1 MAYPDSKKYTKR
13 LVESALF
20 ISGKAMSA
28 EDVSKATGIESVGQ
42 IKRMLKELEDD
53 YRVSETS
60 LCVSQVGN
68 RYVMELKEPYASKV
82 NGMADAADLS
92 KSALRVLAY
101 ISRNE
106 PIMQSKLVKIFGSAT
121 YQYMKELIKNDFVAA
136 SRYGRTKRISTTPR
150 FLEYFNLKGSN
161 S

>member
-1 MAYPDSKKYTKR
+1 MTNVDSKKYTKR

-28 EDVSKATGIESVGQ
+28 EDVSRATGIESVGQ
-42 IKRMLKELEDD
+42 IKHMLKELEDD
-53 YRVSETS
+53 YRTSDTSVCISE
-60 LCVSQVGN
+60 VGS

-82 NGMADAADLS
+82 NGMADAADLT

-106 PIMQSKLVKIFGSAT
+106 PVMQSKVVKIFGSAT
-121 YQYMKELIKNDFVAA
+121 YQYMKELINNDFITS

-150 FLEYFNLKGSN
+150 FLEYFSLKGQET
-161 S
+161 